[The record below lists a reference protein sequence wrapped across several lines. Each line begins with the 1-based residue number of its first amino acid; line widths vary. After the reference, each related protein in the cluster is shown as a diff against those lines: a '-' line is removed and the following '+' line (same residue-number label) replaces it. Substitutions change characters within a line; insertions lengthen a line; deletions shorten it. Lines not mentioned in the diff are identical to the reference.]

1 MLFKSTSKKS
11 LFAKQST
18 GAQTTAPEINLIPF
32 IDVLLVILIFLM
44 ISTTFTRYQELS
56 ITLPNAEG
64 TISKGQAKDISVAI
78 TSDSRI
84 AVNGKR
90 VKNDELTRV
99 LIGLNPNS
107 SIKDK
112 SDGSNSNNMNEKTPT
127 VIIAADGKASHQS
140 VMLVMEA
147 ARNAGLP
154 QVVFA
159 TQSTTK

>member
-1 MLFKSTSKKS
+1 MLFKSASKKS
-11 LFAKQST
+11 LFAQQAT

-64 TISKGQAKDISVAI
+64 AISKSQAKDISVAI

-90 VKNDELTRV
+90 VKNDELTQV
-99 LIGLNPNS
+99 LIGLNPNFG
-107 SIKDK
+107 IKDA
-112 SDGSNSNNMNEKTPT
+112 SDKGHLNNTNEKNPT
-127 VIIAADGKASHQS
+127 ITIAADGKASHQS

>member
-1 MLFKSTSKKS
+1 MLFNGHSNKSIFTPQAS
-11 LFAKQST
+11 
-18 GAQTTAPEINLIPF
+18 GANATAPEINLIPF

-64 TISKGQAKDISVAI
+64 AISKGQIKDIAVAI

-90 VKNDELTRV
+90 VKNEELTQV
-99 LIGLNPNS
+99 LSALNPQS
-107 SIKDK
+107 SKD
-112 SDGSNSNNMNEKTPT
+112 SNDKTPT
-127 VIIAADGKASHQS
+127 VTIAADGKASHQS

-147 ARNAGLP
+147 ARNSGLP

-159 TQSTTK
+159 TQSSSK

>member
-1 MLFKSTSKKS
+1 MLFKSNPNKS
-11 LFAKQST
+11 LFAQQAT

-64 TISKGQAKDISVAI
+64 AISKGQAKDISVAI

-84 AVNGKR
+84 AVSGKR
-90 VKNDELTRV
+90 VKNDELTQV
-99 LIGLNPNS
+99 LRTLNPNFG
-107 SIKDK
+107 IKDG
-112 SDGSNSNNMNEKTPT
+112 SENSNSSNSNEKTPT
-127 VIIAADGKASHQS
+127 VTIAADGKASHQS

-159 TQSTTK
+159 TQSSTK

>member
-1 MLFKSTSKKS
+1 MLFKSSSSKS
-11 LFAKQST
+11 LFAQSAT
-18 GAQTTAPEINLIPF
+18 GSQTTAPEINLIPF

-64 TISKGQAKDISVAI
+64 VISKGQAKDISVAI

-99 LIGLNPNS
+99 LSELNPNFGIIDASDS
-107 SIKDK
+107 SP
-112 SDGSNSNNMNEKTPT
+112 SNNMNEKAPIVT
-127 VIIAADGKASHQS
+127 IAADGKASHQS

-159 TQSTTK
+159 TQSTNK